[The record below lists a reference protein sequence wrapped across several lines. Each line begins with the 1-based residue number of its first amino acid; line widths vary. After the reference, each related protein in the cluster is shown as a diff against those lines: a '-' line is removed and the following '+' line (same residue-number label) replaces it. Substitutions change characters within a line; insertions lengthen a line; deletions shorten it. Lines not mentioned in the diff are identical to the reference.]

1 MRLLAALASGFFVYL
16 AAGFLTGS
24 APAFRRSRSAPV
36 DREGQELWLSQAG
49 VDLTPRQFWA
59 GSAFVGLLGFGFA
72 WALSGAWA
80 VAAVPALTMAFLPRA
95 YFSRQRSRRLAET
108 VEAWPDGL
116 RDLTAS
122 ISAGK
127 SLPKAIESM
136 AGNGPPALRRA
147 FARFPTLNQMFGTRA
162 TLETI
167 KADLADPTSD
177 RVIEVLS
184 LAYERGGSS
193 VTGIL
198 ADLADAVT
206 EDLRTIEEIRTAEL
220 EQKINAR
227 AVFALPWFVLLMI
240 TIRGEPFREFYQ
252 STTGILTVVVGAIL
266 SLTGLFIVSHLS
278 RDPAETRVFAGRPN
292 EGTTS

>member
-16 AAGFLTGS
+16 AAGFLTGN
-24 APAFRRSRSAPV
+24 APTFHRSRSAPV
-36 DREGQELWLSQAG
+36 DTGGQDLWLSQAG

-59 GSAFVGLLGFGFA
+59 GSSFVGLLSFGVA
-72 WALSGAWA
+72 WAMSGAWA
-80 VAAVPALTMAFLPRA
+80 VAAVPALAMAFLPRA

-127 SLPKAIESM
+127 SLSGAIESM
-136 AGNGPPALRRA
+136 AAGGPPAIRRA

-162 TLETI
+162 ALEAI
-167 KADLADPTSD
+167 KEDLADPTSD
-177 RVIEVLS
+177 RVIEVLA

-198 ADLADAVT
+198 SDLADAVG

-227 AVFALPWFVLLMI
+227 AVFALPWLVLLMI
-240 TIRGEPFREFYQ
+240 TIRGGPFREFYQ
-252 STTGILTVVVGAIL
+252 GTAGILTVAVGAIL
-266 SLTGLFIVSHLS
+266 SLAGLFIVSRLS
-278 RDPAETRVFAGRPN
+278 RDPAETRVFAGGTG
-292 EGTTS
+292 EGRVS